1 MKRLLILLILLSLLL
16 TACGKTELP
25 PVNTE
30 EPSQSQNTEIAETE
44 PVPPMLIGA
53 WRSLD
58 PGELDMVETIEFF
71 EDGSMS
77 VNCTYQGQDAGTIY
91 GTYTIT
97 NGILHCDMIAND
109 APYIIDYQFL
119 IDGRELILTNEDHEA
134 NYIKV
139 S

>member
-1 MKRLLILLILLSLLL
+1 MKRLLILLILLTLLL
-16 TACGKTELP
+16 TACGKTEAP
-25 PVNTE
+25 TVNTE
-30 EPSQSQNTEIAETE
+30 DPTQSQAAQITETE
-44 PVPPMLIGA
+44 AVPPMLIGA

-71 EDGSMS
+71 EDGSIS

-91 GTYTIT
+91 GTYTVT
-97 NGILHCDMIAND
+97 NGMLHCDMTAND

-119 IDGRELILTNEDHEA
+119 IDGRELTLINEDREA